1 MGAANVSF
9 HLPNELN
16 ATAPAER
23 RGLRRDHVRLMVL
36 DRHTGHRMHTKFND
50 FDQYLQ
56 KGDLLVLN
64 SSRTVPAV
72 FQVKRWSPEG
82 QVQEQEQLEV
92 RLARRVNDQ
101 VWDALVI
108 DEQTVRLGKQIASDY
123 LSDEHFAH
131 DADAIDTFMKLG
143 VGEKLLFSDELTATI
158 VRAHP
163 SKPLYTLKFNHKG
176 TVLNDYL
183 YRLGQPIRYEYI
195 TEPWEM
201 NYYQTVF
208 ATAPGS
214 VEMPSAGRA
223 FSWEL
228 LFRLQKKGVKLA
240 YIQLHTGLTYLLND
254 KWSLSPEENYEHYT
268 IPQETVDLIG
278 QTKAEG
284 GRVIAVGTTT
294 VRCLETALNEKLQR
308 ATAQSGWTHLHIR
321 SDFPLRVADGL
332 LTGFHEPEASHLD
345 LLSAFIREDWLQDA
359 YYEAVD
365 QRYLWHEFGDMNLI
379 L

>member
-1 MGAANVSF
+1 MGAASVSF
-9 HLPNELN
+9 HLPDELN

-23 RGLRRDHVRLMVL
+23 RGLRRDYVRLMML
-36 DRHTGHRMHTKFND
+36 DRETGRTTHAQFNQL
-50 FDQYLQ
+50 DQFLH
-56 KGDLLVLN
+56 KGDLLILN
-64 SSRTVPAV
+64 SSRTIPAV
-72 FQVKRWSPEG
+72 FKVEHQLPNGVVK
-82 QVQEQEQLEV
+82 QQLEV

-108 DEQTVRLGKQIASDY
+108 DLVPHVEQPP
-123 LSDEHFAH
+123 
-131 DADAIDTFMKLG
+131 TFVQLQF
-143 VGEKLLFSDELTATI
+143 GEKLVFASNLYANI

-163 SKPLYTLKFNHKG
+163 NKPLYTLKFNKKG
-176 TVLNDYL
+176 AELNDFL
-183 YRLGQPIRYEYI
+183 YALGQPIRYEYI

-201 NYYQTVF
+201 SYYQTVF

-228 LFRLQKKGVKLA
+228 LFRLQKKGVRLA
-240 YIQLHTGLTYLLND
+240 YIQLHTGLSYLLND
-254 KWSLSPEENYEHYT
+254 EWSLTPEENYEQYM
-268 IPQETVDLIG
+268 IPQETVELIQ

-294 VRCLETALNEKLQR
+294 VRCLETAMGVGGLQGAQR
-308 ATAQSGWTHLHIR
+308 FAASAQSGWTHLHI
-321 SDFPLRVADGL
+321 DAQFPLQVADGL

-345 LLSAFIREDWLQDA
+345 LLSAFIREDWLQEA
-359 YYEAVD
+359 YWEAVE
-365 QRYLWHEFGDMNLI
+365 QQYLWHEFGDMNLI